1 MASDSSS
8 NPQSEIR
15 AAGPPGRNPQSRA
28 AVLQTMRPR
37 QDRNYVAFADV
48 AHGMGASNS
57 VIKVADAATR
67 EEVASFSCPDTPPHE
82 LARYAVALCRWF
94 GGQRPCLLGWE
105 ANGPGG
111 IFGSEVH
118 KLGYRT
124 VLGSADPA
132 APWRPEDGI
141 GWHSSRE
148 KKLDLLGDL
157 RGALA
162 RGELVIHDE
171 ATVTELEQY
180 IYYPSGSVG
189 PSSLVQE
196 VEGARAAHGDRVI
209 AAAGLLLC
217 LAQQPGAGASGG
229 TPPAG
234 SFAGRREEGRRAGN
248 EAARWT
254 E

>member
-1 MASDSSS
+1 M
-8 NPQSEIR
+8 
-15 AAGPPGRNPQSRA
+15 
-28 AVLQTMRPR
+28 
-37 QDRNYVAFADV
+37 AFADI

-57 VIKVADAATR
+57 VIKVADAGTR
-67 EEVASFSCPDTPPHE
+67 EEVASFCCPDIGPHD

-94 GGQRPCLLGWE
+94 GGRRPCLLGWE

-111 IFGSEVH
+111 IFGSEIH

-124 VLGSADPA
+124 VLGNADPA
-132 APWRPEDGI
+132 APWEPKDGV

-180 IYYPSGSVG
+180 IYYPSGAVG
-189 PSSLVQE
+189 PSALVRE

-217 LAQQPGAGASGG
+217 LAQQPGAGAIGG

-234 SFAGRREEGRRAGN
+234 SFADRSGTARRDRDGG
-248 EAARWT
+248 ARWG